1 MLTVLDFIT
10 GQFKKSGIELTA
22 EIKEALNN
30 PELTKVNL
38 NDDLV
43 KQHND
48 KLMTI
53 EVAKQNPILK
63 QHFRFETLA
72 PFDTEI
78 NDKMIAEY
86 EISDDLAAPIRAEKN
101 TYEKVKLL
109 TAAIKQLQEKKATA
123 QVGDKK
129 GLIEQIDKLN
139 ADMLSLRAQNKI
151 KEENLIKEN
160 QNNELGWNIRGSF
173 TGYSYSDQYDKNDAI
188 ELGLINLNRQ
198 LMADGAKVILTPDKQ
213 LKLVQASDPSLDFT
227 RENQKVSYKDY
238 VDKLVA
244 DKKLI
249 KTTEKTPITPTPQLT
264 PTPQNG
270 ITQQQQ
276 AYIPPRA
283 ATDIDN
289 DLASAMKASN

>member
-1 MLTVLDFIT
+1 MPTVLDFIT

-22 EIKEALNN
+22 EMKEALNN
-30 PELTKVNL
+30 PELTKINL

-53 EVAKQNPILK
+53 EVAKQNPALK
-63 QHFRFETLA
+63 QHFRHETLA
-72 PFDTEI
+72 PLDTEI
-78 NDKMIAEY
+78 NDKLITEY
-86 EISDDLAAPIRAEKN
+86 EIPDDAAAPIRAEKS
-101 TYEKVKLL
+101 TYEKYKLL
-109 TAAIKQLQEKKATA
+109 VATVKQLQEKKATA
-123 QVGDKK
+123 NVGDRK

-139 ADMLSLRAQNKI
+139 SDMLSLRQQAKI
-151 KEENLIKEN
+151 EKDNLVKEN
-160 QNNELGWNIRGSF
+160 ENNERDWNIRGSF
-173 TGYSYSDQYDKNDAI
+173 SGYNYSDQYDKSDAI

-213 LKLVQASDPSLDFT
+213 LKLVQAADPSLDFT

-249 KTTEKTPITPTPQLT
+249 KTTDKPTNTPAPTPVIQ
-264 PTPQNG
+264 PNG
-270 ITQQQQ
+270 IGQQQQ

-283 ATDIDN
+283 AADIDS
-289 DLASAMKASN
+289 DLASALKASN